1 MAGQTLANI
10 FSLLYRQDIGRVYFL
25 PNSFEE
31 FFGTIAKFMSLAI
44 SDLFKYIISVSA
56 LTWWWIITV
65 IAGIN
70 LILVQNFFRQ
80 DVSGDIDK
88 VGLNVEVRAKKF
100 DWKKQNQKDGGSR
113 YRKVKY
119 LLFLMT
125 SIYAPVSRNAVQMIV
140 CADKY
145 AYARFRCESLSKKNM
160 SNPNE
165 IPSVVETS
173 YGYLSEGNTLCFE
186 VRQQLLPK
194 TRNKGGLKRGTI
206 LRTANERLTI
216 TKEPSFETTF
226 NGGDVDTFGGACWN
240 SESHIIHALL
250 SIVVVVFITIR
261 FPRQMS
267 WVIKAFRPQPIM
279 PDDPKHPY
287 KDPPQLGTP
296 NYKEEKR
303 KQMELG
309 TKPVWFNDE
318 GGIEEFTNA
327 VYVREVARLGD
338 NPYVYLYEMYEEE
351 WANYKSYVMWFKF
364 VQISQR

>member
-1 MAGQTLANI
+1 MVECITFPIA
-10 FSLLYRQDIGRVYFL
+10 
-25 PNSFEE
+25 FEE

-145 AYARFRCESLSKKNM
+145 AYARFRCESLSKRNV
-160 SNPNE
+160 SDPNE
-165 IPSVVETS
+165 IPSVDETS

-186 VRQQLLPK
+186 IRQQLLPK
-194 TRNKGGLKRGTI
+194 IQNKGGLKRGTI
-206 LRTANERLTI
+206 FTTANERLTI
-216 TKEPSFETTF
+216 TKEPSFMTTF
-226 NGGDVDTFGGACWN
+226 NGGDVDTFGGAMD
-240 SESHIIHALL
+240 SESHIIHACCRLL
-250 SIVVVVFITIR
+250 WLYSLLFVF
-261 FPRQMS
+261 
-267 WVIKAFRPQPIM
+267 
-279 PDDPKHPY
+279 
-287 KDPPQLGTP
+287 LG
-296 NYKEEKR
+296 KC
-303 KQMELG
+303 LG
-309 TKPVWFNDE
+309 LS
-318 GGIEEFTNA
+318 
-327 VYVREVARLGD
+327 RLFATADHAG
-338 NPYVYLYEMYEEE
+338 
-351 WANYKSYVMWFKF
+351 
-364 VQISQR
+364 